1 LHDDVQFPG
10 GELSNDLCGAAQC
23 AGQLI
28 SRGRYAASQQHYH
41 RKPIVLEQLFVTAAF
56 VPDKLRADI
65 AIAVRSRPPL
75 SLESG
80 KISLGRAL

>member
-1 LHDDVQFPG
+1 VQFPG

-23 AGQLI
+23 ASQLI

-56 VPDKLRADI
+56 VPDELRAH
-65 AIAVRSRPPL
+65 IAVAMMGRPPF
-75 SLESG
+75 
-80 KISLGRAL
+80 RP